1 MKISGTAENY
11 KICNATCHIYKVNVL
26 ASIFNEIE
34 GISEAHMAN
43 ADEQYHQRSTRR
55 SIPLVQRRR
64 RTNRKIIHSPHKPPK
79 VGISDDDLK
88 NRVSLRV
95 SAPGYTYPWYRWV
108 IPMLGETTAGIG
120 AIGIPVVVGTFINH
134 QIAGHTADAWLLFW
148 VVVVS
153 IGFIALN
160 EYFGWGASM
169 KFGAELDRDWRTIL
183 TPAQPRSA

>member
-34 GISEAHMAN
+34 GNKRGTYGEMWMSSITKEV
-43 ADEQYHQRSTRR
+43 QKKLPTSTKTT
-55 SIPLVQRRR
+55 Q
-64 RTNRKIIHSPHKPPK
+64 KPAENPTQSSQTPK

-95 SAPGYTYPWYRWV
+95 SAPGYKYPWYRWV

-120 AIGIPVVVGTFINH
+120 AIGIPVVV
-134 QIAGHTADAWLLFW
+134 ALLSTTKSQDTRLMPGCCFGSLSSPSGLSRSTNTW
-148 VVVVS
+148 VGR
-153 IGFIALN
+153 IHEI
-160 EYFGWGASM
+160 
-169 KFGAELDRDWRTIL
+169 WRR
-183 TPAQPRSA
+183 ARPRLAHLY